1 MVETE
6 FNPELRVLIVD
17 DDAASRL
24 LAARTLQSAGFST
37 LTAADGS
44 EALERV
50 RQFPESIGVI
60 VLDVLLPALGG
71 FQVLEQLKRDER
83 CRDIPVILLTAQ
95 ANQESDVVRGIR
107 VGADDH
113 VQKPFSN
120 VVLKAKVRAL
130 CDRRRESLRLIHRL
144 KLAEELAA
152 TDALTGLGNR
162 RAFQDQLDVEVA
174 TARRHRRPLGLVVF
188 DIDHFKSVNDR
199 FGHPEGDR
207 VLEYVSQKMRG
218 ALRVSDQAYRLGGE
232 EFAVLLR
239 DCEAE
244 GAMTT
249 AERVLAAV
257 GGAPFRFSGGAT
269 EKVTLSAGVSVM
281 DASNAFDSVDLFA
294 RADKALYE
302 AKATGRKRVVQEPNR
317 TAARAVKAS
326 ASGAGGRGR

>member
-1 MVETE
+1 MVDIE

-37 LTAADGS
+37 LTASDGD

-50 RQFPESIGVI
+50 RQQPEAIGVI
-60 VLDVLLPALGG
+60 VLDVLLPAMGG
-71 FQVLEQLKRDER
+71 FQVLEQLKRDTR

-95 ANQESDVVRGIR
+95 ANEESDVVRGIR

-120 VVLKAKVRAL
+120 VVLKAKVKAL

-162 RAFQDQLDVEVA
+162 RAFQDQLDVEIA
-174 TARRHRRPLGLVVF
+174 TARRHKRPLGLVVF

-207 VLEYVSQKMRG
+207 VLEFVSQKMRG

-232 EFAVLLR
+232 EFAALLR
-239 DCEAE
+239 DCGAE

-249 AERVLAAV
+249 AERVLSAV
-257 GGAPFRFSGGAT
+257 CGAPFRFGGGAS
-269 EKVTLSAGVSVM
+269 ERVTLSAGVSVM
-281 DASNAFDSVDLFA
+281 DEPNSFDSTELFA
-294 RADKALYE
+294 RADRALYQ
-302 AKATGRKRVVQEPNR
+302 AKANGRR
-317 TAARAVKAS
+317 RAVREPDRATSTSS
-326 ASGAGGRGR
+326 ATPNVGVRGR